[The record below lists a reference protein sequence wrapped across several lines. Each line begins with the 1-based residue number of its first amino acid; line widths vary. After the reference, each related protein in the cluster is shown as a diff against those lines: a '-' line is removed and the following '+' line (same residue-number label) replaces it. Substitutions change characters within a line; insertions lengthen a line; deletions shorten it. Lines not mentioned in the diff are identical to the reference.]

1 MDYRNLPVDLVTPSP
16 MNPRKTIDE
25 AAIAELAENIEAQGL
40 IQPITV
46 RPVGYYDRVEDG
58 RVISTPKSYE
68 IICGER
74 RYRAFSRL
82 NDSHPDGSFSS
93 IPAIVRTM
101 SDEEA
106 FDAMITENLQRQ
118 DVDPIEE
125 AFAFGQLIK
134 NGKTAEDIA
143 VRFGK
148 STRFVQDRI
157 KLNSLIPELM
167 VAVRDDKMSISA
179 AMIIS
184 KLEDKDQQQF
194 YKTYTQHYEGFTK
207 NNAERFVSSLFM
219 DLEDAAW
226 NTEDAKEEFTGGC
239 DCKCSECKF
248 NTKNHGC
255 LFYEM
260 NSDDDGNCTNR
271 EKFASKT
278 LAYIEQLLTKRYSEF
293 VKKDAPLEK
302 GKTVIANYQPGNY
315 TPTEVKNLYD
325 KIKSLIESMGLEVVD
340 PYKCFNGRCSY
351 DDDRLQ
357 QKIEDGE
364 VYHYLK
370 IFDYSGVRIEDHYG
384 YVNKKDL
391 SVNCDAN
398 GLPLKVKNII
408 GTIEQNEKTFDSA
421 CLVAGAKAIN
431 EYKTKINSE
440 TPIESF
446 ELEMLLALLLKSNWE
461 LGNKLNVTGISDDDK
476 IVEYVQKNKQSM
488 ALILRSYICS
498 RLSETQ
504 SLHLLRNYLEQFGTR
519 WLPDDYNK
527 AIVGVKKKH
536 EKAKARAITEL
547 AKLGYDING
556 KKLKNCEN
564 FKDYIAEY
572 AKMKEKHP
580 DSVIIFRVGDF
591 YETYGE
597 DAEKVSEILGI
608 TLTHRKAPKGT
619 GAPLCGFPHHALDT
633 YLPKLI
639 NGGIKVAICED
650 LK

>member
-1 MDYRNLPVDLVTPSP
+1 MDYQILPVELVKPSP

-25 AAIAELAENIEAQGL
+25 AAIAELAENIKAQGL

-46 RPVGYYDRVEDG
+46 RPVAFDDRVENG
-58 RVISTPKSYE
+58 EVITTPKAFE
-68 IICGER
+68 IVCGER
-74 RYRAFSRL
+74 RYRAFSKL
-82 NDSHPDGSFSS
+82 NESHPDSSFSK
-93 IPAIVRTM
+93 IPAIVRVMT
-101 SDEEA
+101 DAEA

-125 AFAFGQLIK
+125 AFAFAQLIK
-134 NGKTAEDIA
+134 TGKTAEEIA

-148 STRFVQDRI
+148 SIRFVQDRV

-167 VAVRDDKMSISA
+167 VALKDDKMSIAA

-184 KLEDKDQQQF
+184 KLNEKDQQQF
-194 YKTYTQHYEGFTK
+194 YKTYSQHYQGYTK
-207 NNAERFVSSLFM
+207 SNAENFIASLFM
-219 DLEDAAW
+219 TIDKAAW
-226 NTEDAKEEFTGGC
+226 HKKEDEDFTGGC
-239 DCKCSECKF
+239 NCKCSECQF
-248 NTKNHGC
+248 NTNNHGC

-278 LAYIEQLLTKRYSEF
+278 LAYIEQLLKKRYSEF

-364 VYHYLK
+364 VYHYLT

-408 GTIEQNEKTFDSA
+408 GTIEQNEKTLDSA
-421 CLVAGAKAIN
+421 CIVAGAKAIN
-431 EYKTKINSE
+431 EYKTKIDGK
-440 TPIESF
+440 TPIEGF
-446 ELEMLLALLLKSNWE
+446 ELEMLLALLLKSNFE
-461 LGNKLNVTGISDDDK
+461 LGKKLNVTGINDDEK

-488 ALILRSYICS
+488 ALIIRSYICN

-504 SLHLLRNYLEQFGTR
+504 SLHLLRNYLYQFGNQ
-519 WLPDDYNK
+519 WLPDEYNK
-527 AIVGVKKKH
+527 AIEGVMKKH
-536 EKAKARAITEL
+536 EKSKARAITEL
-547 AKLGYDING
+547 EKLGYDING
-556 KKLKNCEN
+556 KKLKSEEKP
-564 FKDYIAEY
+564 KDYIAEH

-580 DSVIIFRVGDF
+580 DAVILFRVGDF
-591 YETYGE
+591 YETFGD
-597 DAEKVSEILGI
+597 DAKQVSEILGI
-608 TLTHRKAPKGT
+608 TLTQRKAARGT
-619 GAPLCGFPHHALDT
+619 ETQLCGFPHHALDT

-639 NGGIKVAICED
+639 HGGLKVAICED
-650 LK
+650 K

>member
-1 MDYRNLPVDLVTPSP
+1 

-25 AAIAELAENIEAQGL
+25 SAIAELAENIKAQGL

-46 RPVGYYDRVEDG
+46 RPVAFDDRVENG
-58 RVISTPKSYE
+58 VVVTTPKLYE
-68 IICGER
+68 IVCGER
-74 RYRAFSRL
+74 RYRAFSKL
-82 NDSHPDGSFSS
+82 NESNPDGSFSK

-101 SDEEA
+101 SDAEA

-134 NGKTAEDIA
+134 NGKTAEEIA
-143 VRFGK
+143 LRFGK
-148 STRFVQDRI
+148 SIRFVQDRI

-278 LAYIEQLLTKRYSEF
+278 LAYIEQLLKKRYSEF

-325 KIKSLIESMGLEVVD
+325 KIKSLIESMDLEVVD

-364 VYHYLK
+364 VYHYLT

-421 CLVAGAKAIN
+421 CIVAGAKAIN
-431 EYKTKINSE
+431 EYKTKIDGK
-440 TPIESF
+440 TPVEGF

-461 LGNKLNVTGISDDDK
+461 LGNKLNVTGINDDEK
-476 IVEYVQKNKQSM
+476 IVKYVQQHKDSM
-488 ALILRSYICS
+488 ALIIRSYICN

-504 SLHLLRNYLEQFGTR
+504 SLHLLRNYLDQFGNQ
-519 WLPDDYNK
+519 WLPDEYNK
-527 AIVGVKKKH
+527 AIDGVKKKH
-536 EKAKARAITEL
+536 VKAKARAITEL
-547 AKLGYDING
+547 EKLGYDING
-556 KKLKNCEN
+556 KKLKTDEKP
-564 FKDYIAEY
+564 KDYIAEH

-580 DSVIIFRVGDF
+580 DSVILFRVGDF

-597 DAEKVSEILGI
+597 DAKTVSETLGI
-608 TLTHRKAPKGT
+608 ILSKRKAPKGT
-619 GAPLCGFPHHALDT
+619 ETALCGFPHHALDT

-639 NGGIKVAICED
+639 KGGVRVAICED
-650 LK
+650 K